1 MYLVNGIELGLIIND
16 LTSVLILTFSD
27 SNVND
32 SLFCSY
38 NCSLCLCKVEG
49 EI

>member
-1 MYLVNGIELGLIIND
+1 MYLVNGIELGLIIKD

-32 SLFCSY
+32 SLFYSY
-38 NCSLCLCKVEG
+38 TCSLCLCKVEG